1 MTEDG
6 FDSFVCVEGSSL
18 GCVASDQSLGMLD
31 SQFCSFVGGRIVGSG
46 DPVDNSPFVAEV
58 FKLFGGEHL
67 SSISC
72 QGDWDAEGGDVVSE
86 ARECLGCGVLWQ
98 FPKCEPVAVSV
109 DRCQV
114 ALGVQREEVSTDAL
128 EGICRL
134 LWFNRRHSRVARGVS

>member
-1 MTEDG
+1 
-6 FDSFVCVEGSSL
+6 
-18 GCVASDQSLGMLD
+18 MLD
-31 SQFCSFVGGRIVGSG
+31 SQFCSFIGGGIVGSG
-46 DPVDNSPFVAEV
+46 DSVDDSPFVAEV

-134 LWFNRRHSRVARGVS
+134 LWFNRRHSRVARGIS